1 MNIVVHIERL
11 TLDGL
16 PIGPGQGAL
25 VQAAVESELSRL
37 LTEGGLASNLQ
48 SGGAFA
54 SVRANSISLA
64 AGDHPTWLGQQI
76 ARSVYGGV
84 GKTK

>member
-11 TLDGL
+11 ILDGV

-54 SVRANSISLA
+54 SVRANSIPLA
-64 AGDHPTWLGQQI
+64 AGDRPTRFGQQI
-76 ARSVYGGV
+76 AQAVYGGI

>member
-11 TLDGL
+11 VLDGL
-16 PIGPGQGAL
+16 SIGPGQGAR

-37 LTEGGLASNLQ
+37 LTEGGLASGLQ

-54 SVRANSISLA
+54 NVRANSITPA
-64 AGDHPTWLGQQI
+64 TGVHPTRLGQQI
-76 ARSVYGGV
+76 AQSVYSGI